1 MAKKDAG
8 TMKGQAE
15 AITPV
20 TILWEKVLMLPITGV
35 IDSKRA
41 QEIMETMLGKI
52 EDTQAKIIILDI
64 LGVATVDSAVANH
77 LLKITKATQL
87 MGCTCIITG
96 ISPTIS
102 QILVHL
108 GVELRDV
115 VTRVTLKDGLE
126 VAFNVLNLEV
136 REIKEPS
143 KKRGGWGVA

>member
-20 TILWEKVLMLPITGV
+20 TILWEKILMLPITGV

-41 QEIMETMLGKI
+41 QEMMEVVL
-52 EDTQAKIIILDI
+52 AKISQTESKILILDI

-108 GVELRDV
+108 GVELRDI
-115 VTRVTLKDGLE
+115 VTRSTLKDGLE
-126 VAFNVLNLEV
+126 VAFEVLGLEV

-143 KKRGGWGVA
+143 KKRGGA

>member
-1 MAKKDAG
+1 MAKKE
-8 TMKGQAE
+8 KAE
-15 AITPV
+15 VGVLGITPV
-20 TILWEKVLMLPITGV
+20 TILWEKILMLPITGV

-41 QEIMETMLGKI
+41 QEIMETILGKI
-52 EDTQAKIIILDI
+52 EETQARIIILDI

-96 ISPTIS
+96 ISPVIS

-143 KKRGGWGVA
+143 KKRGGA